1 MGDGLNVVRVGVFDA
16 EGPCAGRPQG
26 GGERQGGPRSDGAS
40 MWGRPDAC
48 DGCPA
53 ARAILNLINDPQVT
67 GVARA
72 HCCELDPVVLAR
84 VDELAAAVESR
95 GAEVLFVVL
104 GSRGA
109 DGVEVVRRVVGVGRG
124 VQVVYVDVAGRNATR
139 VYETAH
145 VYLLGWPLVPGD
157 FSRAVDRALTLRER
171 LRERPLVLRSEGV
184 ERLVAPGS
192 ISFIESDRRLLRV
205 HAGAAV
211 LETYGTMADAS
222 SQLPSRFVCPHR
234 SFLVNLS
241 CVCEVAG
248 DDLALKTGERI
259 PLSRRRRDSVC
270 EAFSA
275 YVGRRL

>member
-1 MGDGLNVVRVGVFDA
+1 MGDGLDVVRVGVFDA
-16 EGPCAGRPQG
+16 EGPRAVRPGGAAGRQEG
-26 GGERQGGPRSDGAS
+26 ARADGAL
-40 MWGRPDAC
+40 GRVRPDGR

-53 ARAILNLINDPQVT
+53 ARAILDLINEPQVT
-67 GVARA
+67 GIAHA
-72 HCCELDPVVLAR
+72 HCCELAPVVLAR

-95 GAEVLFVVL
+95 CAEVLFVVL
-104 GSRGA
+104 GTRGA
-109 DGVEVVRRVVGVGRG
+109 DGVEVVRRVVGARRG

-145 VYLLGWPLVPGD
+145 VYLLGWPLVPAD

-171 LRERPLVLRSEGV
+171 LRERPLVIRSEGV

-205 HAGAAV
+205 HAGTTV
-211 LETYGTMADAS
+211 LETYGRMADAA
-222 SQLPSRFVCPHR
+222 SQLPARFVRPHR

-248 DDLALKTGERI
+248 DDLALRTGERI
-259 PLSRRRRDSVC
+259 PLSRRRRDSVR

-275 YVGRRL
+275 YVGRLL